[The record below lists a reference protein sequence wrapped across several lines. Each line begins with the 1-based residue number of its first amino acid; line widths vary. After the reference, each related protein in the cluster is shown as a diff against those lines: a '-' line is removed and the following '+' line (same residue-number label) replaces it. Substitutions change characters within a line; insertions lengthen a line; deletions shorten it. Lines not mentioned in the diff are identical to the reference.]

1 MGAINTCSRSL
12 YQTHIKSKQMSLAII
27 FFIGFLVFGTV
38 IISFILAVSES
49 GRNRRYKYKSEEED
63 SIDYDGGGNWGRIP
77 PKKK

>member
-1 MGAINTCSRSL
+1 M
-12 YQTHIKSKQMSLAII
+12 
-27 FFIGFLVFGTV
+27 FGTV
-38 IISFILAVSES
+38 IISFILAVSQS

>member
-1 MGAINTCSRSL
+1 
-12 YQTHIKSKQMSLAII
+12 MSLAII

-38 IISFILAVSES
+38 IISFILAVSQS
-49 GRNRRYKYKSEEED
+49 GRNRRYKYKSEEEED

>member
-1 MGAINTCSRSL
+1 
-12 YQTHIKSKQMSLAII
+12 MSLAII

-38 IISFILAVSES
+38 IISFILAISQS

-77 PKKK
+77 PKKLLFYII